1 MVRATDDK
9 LVVQRARKILIP
21 TSTFSLGALEVFTA
35 NVYNFHTCDESVRT
49 ELHPDPEVVHPK
61 LLHQI
66 VVQHGR

>member
-21 TSTFSLGALEVFTA
+21 TSTFTLGALEVFTP
-35 NVYNFHTCDESVRT
+35 VICCESAF
-49 ELHPDPEVVHPK
+49 LHPETAF
-61 LLHQI
+61 LLHKI